1 VRRKE
6 IISRAY
12 EVFRGE
18 IDTVPPITLRGGA
31 ALDGY
36 EEPPPFVHGIE
47 EPTDDYLEKYA
58 FAGLSFLDALSWRH
72 YLPRLIDYA
81 LRHIHINDPGTMAID
96 GLLWSL
102 RPPDRTP
109 PRLGSLTPEQE
120 AVVIAFLDELA
131 FSDDSLYN
139 DFTIQ
144 VLEEYWVPNALYR
157 NRPPEDN
164 Q

>member
-1 VRRKE
+1 
-6 IISRAY
+6 
-12 EVFRGE
+12 
-18 IDTVPPITLRGGA
+18 
-31 ALDGY
+31 
-36 EEPPPFVHGIE
+36 
-47 EPTDDYLEKYA
+47 
-58 FAGLSFLDALSWRH
+58 
-72 YLPRLIDYA
+72 
-81 LRHIHINDPGTMAID
+81 MAID

-109 PRLGSLTPEQE
+109 PRLGSLTLEQE

-131 FSDDSLYN
+131 ISEDSLYN
-139 DFTIQ
+139 DFAMQ